1 MNEHSE
7 TVARFHLTLPEGWED
22 QSVYTFKGPDD
33 GGVQH
38 NLLLVI
44 DRDISGIDLAEYAE
58 QKIEGLKEGL
68 QGMEILKQEEKQL
81 KSGIPAYE
89 VVFKWVPTPD
99 NILFQKQ
106 VYLVVDNKGYTFT
119 ATFSK
124 KTLQTIAN
132 EVDEMI
138 NSFRPLPVS

>member
-1 MNEHSE
+1 MNKEINQFE
-7 TVARFHLTLPEGWED
+7 MNLYEGWED

-33 GGVQH
+33 SGVQH

-58 QKIEGLKEGL
+58 QKIEGLEEGL
-68 QGMEILKQEEKQL
+68 QGMEILKREEKQL

-89 VVFKWVPTPD
+89 LVFKWVPAPETV
-99 NILFQKQ
+99 LFQKQ

-119 ATFSK
+119 STFSK

-132 EVDEMI
+132 EVDAMI
-138 NSFRPLPVS
+138 NSFRPM

>member
-1 MNEHSE
+1 MSNKI
-7 TVARFHLTLPEGWED
+7 TQFQMILYDGWED
-22 QSVYTFKGPDD
+22 QSVYTFKGPED

-68 QGMEILKQEEKQL
+68 QGMEILKQEEKPL

-89 VVFKWVPTPD
+89 VVFKWVPSPD

-132 EVDEMI
+132 EVDAMI
-138 NSFRPLPVS
+138 NSFRPLPSS